1 MQFLIALLI
10 VVVIVAI
17 VIYVSR
23 SGQRQPAQ
31 AVRLKRNLFNLEIG
45 DLVEFEGLEWFV
57 EDVLKYDDSGFK
69 WTEYRVQ
76 SDLESRWLSV
86 EQDDGLYVCWMRNKS
101 GVEVTGEPPKKM
113 VVDGDAYRQ
122 VERGTATLTRPDI
135 VQSETCRYYEYEG
148 EDDDRKLLSIEDWNG
163 KVEVSIGRQIS
174 PRMLSL
180 SAGDGQRVYGESI

>member
-1 MQFLIALLI
+1 MKWLIVLLLIA
-10 VVVIVAI
+10 IVAI
-17 VIYVSR
+17 AFYLNR
-23 SGQRQPAQ
+23 SDRRQRGQH
-31 AVRLKRNLFNLEIG
+31 VRSSRNLFNLEIG

-76 SDLESRWLSV
+76 SDVESRWLSV

-101 GVEVTGEPPKKM
+101 GVEITGEPPRKM
-113 VVDGDAYRQ
+113 VVDGAAFRQ
-122 VERGTATLTRPDI
+122 VERGTATLTRPGSL
-135 VQSETCRYYEYEG
+135 QTETCRYYEYEG
-148 EDDDRKLLSIEDWNG
+148 EDDDRKRLSIEDWDG

-180 SAGDGQRVYGESI
+180 TAGDGQRVYGD